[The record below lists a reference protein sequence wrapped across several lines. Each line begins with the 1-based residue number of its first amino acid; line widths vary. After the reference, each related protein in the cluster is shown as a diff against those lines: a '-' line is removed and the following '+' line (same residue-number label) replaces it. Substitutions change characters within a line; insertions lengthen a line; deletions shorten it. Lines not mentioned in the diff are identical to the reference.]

1 MDDLKG
7 FLRQAGQEFLNAA
20 GDAAMGAAKEVVGSV
35 INEIFIKKEADTKR
49 VLPSIK
55 NMRVVSSTQGLSFDL
70 SAIYR
75 AKQTYIH

>member
-1 MDDLKG
+1 MDDLRG

-20 GDAAMGAAKEVVGSV
+20 GEAAMGAAKDVVGSV

-55 NMRVVSSTQGLSFDL
+55 NMRVVSWPTRLSTV
-70 SAIYR
+70 IYR
-75 AKQTYIH
+75 ALYYTKQT